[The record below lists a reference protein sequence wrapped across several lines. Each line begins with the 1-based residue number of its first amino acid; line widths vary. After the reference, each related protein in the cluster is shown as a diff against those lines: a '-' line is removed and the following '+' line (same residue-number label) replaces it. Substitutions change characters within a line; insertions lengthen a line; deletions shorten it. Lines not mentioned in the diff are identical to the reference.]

1 MVRQHEEG
9 HPAGNIGPSW
19 EGSVRKVAQRTI
31 LVADDDASIRSLLK
45 QLLSDEGYSV
55 VEATTGTEVVEKVKD
70 TNPDLVI
77 MDVRMPELDGIE
89 ALSKLK
95 VSSPKTSVL
104 IMTAFGS
111 SNNAIR
117 AMELGAFDYITK
129 PFELDKIS
137 HTVKRVIEYRDL
149 TSEVQ
154 VLRDEISSL
163 VQTERIVGNSPAM
176 QEVYKTVGKVAKA
189 DATVLITGESGTG
202 KELVA
207 EALHYNSNR
216 RSGPIVK
223 VSCAALPETLLEAE
237 LFGHEKGSFTG
248 AMTQRRGR
256 FEMADKGTIFLDEIG
271 EMSLPTQTKLL
282 RVLQERKIERI
293 GSSLP
298 IKVDIRI
305 ICATNKDLQRQV
317 EQQKFRDDLYY
328 RLNVI
333 NIHMPPL
340 RDRKEDIPAL
350 VEHFLAKHRY
360 SATAQ
365 PAAIS
370 EEALKRLMEYDWP
383 GNVRE
388 LENVV
393 ERAVVL
399 SRGQIIT
406 SRELP
411 FGEHDAGDHEE
422 DGGDEVSVEKSFFKK
437 SVAQFE
443 KDLIMKALRDANGN
457 RSKAAEMLGIYR
469 RLLYAKIKEYG
480 LEGYPPK
487 GRAA

>member
-1 MVRQHEEG
+1 MVHPHEEG
-9 HPAGNIGPSW
+9 HPAGDIGPSW

-31 LVADDDASIRSLLK
+31 LVADDDASIRLLLK

-137 HTVKRVIEYRDL
+137 HSVKRVLDYQDL
-149 TSEVQ
+149 TQEVE
-154 VLRDEISSL
+154 VLRDEIGSL
-163 VQTERIVGNSPAM
+163 
-176 QEVYKTVGKVAKA
+176 
-189 DATVLITGESGTG
+189 
-202 KELVA
+202 
-207 EALHYNSNR
+207 
-216 RSGPIVK
+216 VK

-271 EMSLPTQTKLL
+271 EMSLATQTKLL
-282 RVLQERKIERI
+282 RVLQERKIERV

-298 IKVDIRI
+298 IKVDIRV
-305 ICATNKDLQRQV
+305 ICATNKDLQKQV
-317 EQQKFRDDLYY
+317 EQNKFRDDLFY

-340 RDRKEDIPAL
+340 RERKEDIPAL

-370 EEALKRLMEYDWP
+370 EEALKRLTEYDWP

-411 FGEHDAGDHEE
+411 FGEHDAGERE
-422 DGGDEVSVEKSFFKK
+422 DENEDVSAERSFFKK
-437 SVAQFE
+437 SVSQFE
-443 KDLIMKALRDANGN
+443 KDLIMKALKDAGGN

-469 RLLYAKIKEYG
+469 RLLYAKIKEYA

-487 GRAA
+487 GR